1 MSDQTQSTISTRLAW
16 MPVAVGIALL
26 ALVIGSAYAS
36 VPLPFSPVPMTLQT
50 LAVLLVGIWGGARM
64 GAIVLASYLVLGLLG
79 FPVFAAPAS
88 ASPGLAFLAR
98 PSGGYVV
105 AFIPAAYIA
114 GWLYQS
120 ARSKLIGALLA
131 MTAGHIIIF
140 AGGVAWLAAVT
151 GASLGTAIA
160 LGLVPFL
167 LGTVVKIALGTAL
180 AGAIKTPATWRM

>member
-1 MSDQTQSTISTRLAW
+1 MLDQTRSTATARVAW

-36 VPLPFSPVPMTLQT
+36 VPLPYSPVPMTLQT

-64 GAIVLASYLVLGLLG
+64 GAVVLTSYLVLGLLG
-79 FPVFAAPAS
+79 FPVFAAPANV
-88 ASPGLAFLAR
+88 SPGLAFLAR

-105 AFIPAAYIA
+105 AFIPAAFLA

-120 ARSKLIGALLA
+120 TRSKLVGALLA
-131 MTAGHIIIF
+131 MTLGHIVIF
-140 AGGVAWLAAVT
+140 AGGVTWLAVVT
-151 GASLGTAIA
+151 GTGFEKAIA

-180 AGAIKTPATWRM
+180 AAAVKTPTLWQV